1 MADIKADTIG
11 LGTGTYALNCGCRI
25 YVHFPGGHIHLSHG
39 WSQCPELA
47 RLWRLYSRA
56 CSWSATDPHAWDSLT
71 RYLFC
76 LRHVGAW
83 RGRIERIEA
92 MRSKYPSPAET
103 RDYPATVNLEKK
115 EMNVRVA
122 A

>member
-1 MADIKADTIG
+1 MGDIKADR
-11 LGTGTYALNCGCRI
+11 LGFQTGTYALNCGCRI

-39 WSQCPELA
+39 WSQCEELA
-47 RLWRLYSRA
+47 RLWRLYWQALSP
-56 CSWSATDPHAWDSLT
+56 TIDPHNWESLT

-83 RGRIERIEA
+83 SGRIAKIEQK
-92 MRSKYPSPAET
+92 RSKYRNPADT
-103 RDYPATVNLEKK
+103 YDYPAVSLIKEKQ
-115 EMNVRVA
+115 NAQLA